1 LPAVGHYS
9 AFDLSTPEMK
19 QAIPGVSPASISE
32 TRIMTV
38 WPSISMF
45 GIARVL
51 GRGYVNRTG
60 WYVFTFGNILALA
73 LAPLSAALYLFRV
86 LPFVGERYTLTNRRV
101 VIHRGIPYQ
110 ERQSVALDRFDSIE
124 IHVGPGHV
132 WYHAGDLV
140 FRQGEVET
148 FRLAA
153 VSRPE
158 GFRQACLKARTAY
171 VGVKKAMERETAA
184 V

>member
-1 LPAVGHYS
+1 
-9 AFDLSTPEMK
+9 MK
-19 QAIPGVSPASISE
+19 QAIAGVSPASVAES
-32 TRIMTV
+32 RIMTV
-38 WPSISMF
+38 WPSISMY
-45 GIARVL
+45 GIARLL
-51 GRGYVNRTG
+51 GRFYAIRMG
-60 WYVFTFGNILALA
+60 WYVLTLGNLLALA
-73 LAPLSAALYLFRV
+73 LAPFSAALYLFRV

-110 ERQSVALDRFDSIE
+110 ERQSVALDRFDRIE
-124 IHVGPGHV
+124 IHMRPGQA

-148 FRLAA
+148 FRLVA

-158 GFRQACLKARTAY
+158 GFRQACLKARMAY
-171 VGVKKAMERETAA
+171 VGVKKAMDREMAA

>member
-1 LPAVGHYS
+1 
-9 AFDLSTPEMK
+9 MK
-19 QAIPGVSPASISE
+19 QAIPGVSPASVAE
-32 TRIMTV
+32 RRIMTV
-38 WPSISMF
+38 WPSISMYAA
-45 GIARVL
+45 ARAL
-51 GRGYVNRTG
+51 GRLYVIRAG
-60 WYVFTFGNILALA
+60 WYVFTLGHFLALA
-73 LAPLSAALYLFRV
+73 VAPLSAALYLFRV

-101 VIHRGIPYQ
+101 IIHRGIPYL

-124 IHVGPGHV
+124 IQVQPGQV

-153 VSRPE
+153 VARPE
-158 GFRQACLKARTAY
+158 GFRQACLKARMAY
-171 VGVKKAMERETAA
+171 VGVKKAMEREVAA

>member
-1 LPAVGHYS
+1 
-9 AFDLSTPEMK
+9 MK
-19 QAIPGVSPASISE
+19 QAIPGISPASVAES
-32 TRIMTV
+32 RIMTI

-45 GIARVL
+45 GVARFL
-51 GRGYVNRTG
+51 GQLYMIRVG
-60 WYVFTFGNILALA
+60 WYVVTVGHLLALA

-101 VIHRGIPYQ
+101 VIHRGIPHQ

-124 IHVGPGHV
+124 IHVLPGHE

-153 VSRPE
+153 VARPE
-158 GFRQACLKARTAY
+158 GFRQACLKARMAY
-171 VGVKKAMERETAA
+171 VGVKKAMEREMAG